1 MARNA
6 LLSRITPAPT
16 TSARCCTHPRP
27 RAFLDPDRPQLTL
40 GWRISPTGGGSAGLR
55 CSWPSAPRPRSGRS
69 CSSGRS
75 HCAYASCQPGLAAAR
90 QALLAALVLAA
101 DSAARPGRP
110 GRAELAVLRDKPY
123 ALISF
128 LNVIMLLRI
137 PIISLAN
144 PLWIIERTDTGED
157 GVVAA
162 RAEHPRC
169 DAVQARVT
177 GRAPGRRGAH
187 RASRRDT

>member
-1 MARNA
+1 MPLDAILIA
-6 LLSRITPAPT
+6 GPT
-16 TSARCCTHPRP
+16 ASGKSGLAMEL
-27 RAFLDPDRPQLTL
+27 AETL
-40 GWRISPTGGGSAGLR
+40 GGI
-55 CSWPSAPRPRSGRS
+55 
-69 CSSGRS
+69 
-75 HCAYASCQPGLAAAR
+75 
-90 QALLAALVLAA
+90 VINA
-101 DSAARPGRP
+101 DSMQVY
-110 GRAELAVLRDKPY
+110 AELAVLRDKPY

-128 LNVIMLLRI
+128 LNVIMLLCI
-137 PIISLAN
+137 PIISLAI

-177 GRAPGRRGAH
+177 GGAPGRRGAH